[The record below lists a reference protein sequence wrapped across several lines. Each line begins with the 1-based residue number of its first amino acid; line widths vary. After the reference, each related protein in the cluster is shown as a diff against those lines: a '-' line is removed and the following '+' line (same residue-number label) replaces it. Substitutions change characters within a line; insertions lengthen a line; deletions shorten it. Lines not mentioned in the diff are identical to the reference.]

1 MGIFLFQLN
10 MQFNCIVLF
19 NAEYQHDLNVYT
31 LIKVENRA
39 LSKVW
44 NSLRNNQRQQIC
56 CVDPLVFRGPP
67 KFALKSRG
75 PVRFANMKSFCKS
88 KHKHSTPW

>member
-31 LIKVENRA
+31 LIKAEIRA
-39 LSKVW
+39 LS
-44 NSLRNNQRQQIC
+44 
-56 CVDPLVFRGPP
+56 
-67 KFALKSRG
+67 
-75 PVRFANMKSFCKS
+75 
-88 KHKHSTPW
+88 